1 MSDTPHKVAA
11 GLASGMAVA
20 LTPLIGIQFVV
31 AALLALAIRGN
42 VLASAIGS
50 FVANPWT
57 LPAIWEITYHIGAWI
72 LPGGYGLPSPDTLD
86 YLKTFGAVAAA
97 ALTFQFDLLPGRV
110 RPIWMPMMVGSLPL
124 AVICW
129 IFSYWLTRWFI
140 ERYQAR
146 RRRRRQN
153 RANARTASD

>member
-31 AALLALAIRGN
+31 AALLAFALRGN
-42 VLASAIGS
+42 ILASAVGS
-50 FVANPWT
+50 FIANPWT
-57 LPAIWEITYHIGAWI
+57 LPAIWETTYHIGAWI
-72 LPGGYGLPSPDTLD
+72 LPGTPESPSPDTLD

-97 ALTFQFDLLPGRV
+97 ALTFQFDLLPGRL
-110 RPIWMPMMVGSLPL
+110 RPIWLPMMVGSLPL
-124 AVICW
+124 ATICW
-129 IFSYWLTRWFI
+129 VVSYWLTRAFI

-146 RRRRRQN
+146 RRRRRQS
-153 RANARTASD
+153 RAHTQTAPD